1 MSTGKETALHDT
13 QHAGSED
20 RMVVLEEILP
30 YLLNRLT
37 FRMNRLLSRDLRQH
51 GLGLSN
57 WRVLAVLDSA
67 RSATV
72 NQLADYAMIE
82 QSTLSRLIMRMEK
95 QKLVKRSRSH
105 PDGRTV
111 IVTMTGE
118 GRDVYAKLRTLSMAH
133 ADRVLRSFSRS
144 EQSSLKQAVKR
155 MTANLERYPVVI
167 EGSAKK

>member
-1 MSTGKETALHDT
+1 MTPPQKAALQDT
-13 QHAGSED
+13 QNAGNED
-20 RMVVLEEILP
+20 RMIVLEDILP

-51 GLGLSN
+51 GLDLSN

-72 NQLADYAMIE
+72 NELADYAMIE

-95 QKLVKRSRSH
+95 QNLVKRNRSH

-111 IVTMTGE
+111 VVTMTEE
-118 GRDVYAKLRTLSMAH
+118 GRDVYVKLKALSMAH
-133 ADRVLRSFSRS
+133 AERVLRGFSRS
-144 EQSSLKQAVKR
+144 EQASLKQAVKR
-155 MTANLERYPVVI
+155 MTANLEHYPIVI
-167 EGSAKK
+167 DGSAET